1 MEVRVKVIPNTRKES
16 LEEGRDGRLIVALR
30 APREEGQ
37 ANARLLEVLAHY
49 FAVPVN
55 DVRIVRG
62 HQRSS
67 KVIDVRDRKV
77 S

>member
-16 LEEGRDGRLIVALR
+16 LEVGKDGRLIVAIR

-49 FAVPVN
+49 FAVPIN
-55 DVRIVRG
+55 HLHIVRG
-62 HQRSS
+62 HQRST
-67 KVIDVRDRKV
+67 KVIDVRARNV